1 MTKDDPQDSYRISP
15 ENTVAWAVAAR
26 TLQAFSRGEVTEML
40 EHAAIRKPDGKIAS
54 ATTVKK
60 AGRHE
65 RGMTWLRQP
74 ILPMAGRQRAPRAM

>member
-1 MTKDDPQDSYRISP
+1 LFFMTKDDPQDSYRISP

-54 ATTVKK
+54 ATTVKTP
-60 AGRHE
+60 AVMSEG
-65 RGMTWLRQP
+65 
-74 ILPMAGRQRAPRAM
+74 

>member
-40 EHAAIRKPDGKIAS
+40 EHAAIRKPDGKIARKKVELF
-54 ATTVKK
+54 TWEKLDYVPKVKK
-60 AGRHE
+60 AFG
-65 RGMTWLRQP
+65 
-74 ILPMAGRQRAPRAM
+74 IK